1 MTGTSKGLSRVAL
14 ALALLL
20 LAPALGCETKSVTIA
35 IPGYGLGD
43 VDGVQLWRLEESTG
57 RYQRV
62 CRLELGAPQ
71 TPKPGV
77 EVLPYLQV
85 CAAPGQVGMDLQASI
100 SRLPTDPTTIIVKL
114 FYFRFAAP
122 GQYRASSYNSAGES
136 ALSPTALTL

>member
-20 LAPALGCETKSVTIA
+20 LAPALGCETKAVTIA

-43 VDGVQLWRLEESTG
+43 VDGIQLWRLDESTG
-57 RYQRV
+57 RYVRV
-62 CRLELGAPQ
+62 CRLEIGVPR
-71 TPKPGV
+71 TPKAGV

-85 CAAPGQVGMDLQASI
+85 CAAPGQIGMDMQATI
-100 SRLPTDPTTIIVKL
+100 SRLPTDPSTIVVKL